1 MSLFGGLAFLV
12 FALLINLNIIRVLHV
27 VVPMQSRFQMQQRFS
42 KSLKYGMVI
51 VQVHRKLTLKVAS
64 TNFLVWLLFWTESH
78 QPYTLLPISRHL
90 RNSTIVMYCIYTFKQ
105 RFLQCTPIRSA
116 YSTPCAILRIAYV
129 HELETGDCT
138 QLFKKIGN
146 ILRQKNRIMRNKK
159 AIKDN

>member
-1 MSLFGGLAFLV
+1 MQTKCYTWCRHSDKIVSITQIVEIRLQMSLFGGLAFLV

-78 QPYTLLPISRHL
+78 QPYTLLRISRHL
-90 RNSTIVMYCIYTFKQ
+90 RISNMRYAKDCI
-105 RFLQCTPIRSA
+105 RA
-116 YSTPCAILRIAYV
+116 
-129 HELETGDCT
+129 
-138 QLFKKIGN
+138 
-146 ILRQKNRIMRNKK
+146 
-159 AIKDN
+159 